1 MRGEPVKRPL
11 ADFQVGSQLVECE
24 DRLLARCHTTPTSS
38 VVTRPRSRKFLQD
51 FAKGITPNMPK
62 VKSQHP
68 ATCWPIDVTQ
78 IFKGDGRDGPIRRRR
93 QRADRDLA
101 GAAHGRRSNAN
112 PHTVAERPKPLA
124 RPHVPW
130 RKLVWARPADDFP
143 ETAQANVRNGPVVAA
158 DRVTQEAQWQ
168 RRTILAKSSNP
179 RPQGPCVT
187 IWVGKRTRVRF
198 RVPPPEIPENANLHK
213 LAFFSSVFL
222 INEYS

>member
-1 MRGEPVKRPL
+1 MKIACWRAVIPPPQVPPSRG
-11 ADFQVGSQLVECE
+11 
-24 DRLLARCHTTPTSS
+24 LARRNSCKT
-38 VVTRPRSRKFLQD
+38 LQD
-51 FAKGITPNMPK
+51 FALNMQK

-179 RPQGPCVT
+179 RPQSPCESPRKSRRLF
-187 IWVGKRTRVRF
+187 G
-198 RVPPPEIPENANLHK
+198 
-213 LAFFSSVFL
+213 
-222 INEYS
+222 